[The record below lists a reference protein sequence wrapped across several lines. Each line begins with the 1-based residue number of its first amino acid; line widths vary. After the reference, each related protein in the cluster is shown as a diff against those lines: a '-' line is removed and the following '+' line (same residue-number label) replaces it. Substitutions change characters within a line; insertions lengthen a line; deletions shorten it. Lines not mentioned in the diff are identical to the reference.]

1 MGAISLTFL
10 ILGYQVCLFVQHT
23 ARISIEAN
31 RDAPDTVVVY
41 VDTRAEEGR
50 PPVGPRVPEQAKGV
64 PEKAKSLPEQEKGAR
79 EERRYAQHSPAVE
92 KVRSQRRKV
101 ESFRFNPNTVS
112 LEDLQRLGFSQKQAQ
127 SIDSYRQKGGK
138 FRRKEDFA
146 KSYVVPDSVYR
157 RLEQYI
163 DIPKLDINK
172 ADSAAFDALPGIG
185 PYFAAKMVAYREQ
198 LGGYSDK
205 EQLKE
210 IYNFGDERYER
221 LRDLVEC
228 SEPERPLRLWMLPED
243 SLRLHPH
250 IRYRSVA
257 HGIVLYRENNPPE
270 SWTLEGLK
278 DAGVIDSVQFA
289 RLKLCRIIPS
299 ISAAAP

>member
-1 MGAISLTFL
+1 M
-10 ILGYQVCLFVQHT
+10 QHT
-23 ARISIEAN
+23 ARLKIEAN
-31 RDAPDTVVVY
+31 RDRPDTVVVY
-41 VDTRAEEGR
+41 VPAAQDSRSE
-50 PPVGPRVPEQAKGV
+50 P
-64 PEKAKSLPEQEKGAR
+64 SLPAQTGNLPAR
-79 EERRYAQHSPAVE
+79 PAVHSPAVQA
-92 KVRSQRRKV
+92 VRAKTRRV

-112 LEDLQRLGFSQKQAQ
+112 VEDLQRLGFSLRQAQ

-146 KSYVVPDSVYR
+146 KSYVVSDSLYK
-157 RLEQYI
+157 RLEPYI
-163 DIPKLDINK
+163 DIPRLDINK

-210 IYNFGDERYER
+210 IYNFGDERYDR
-221 LRDLVEC
+221 LKDLVQC
-228 SEPERPLRLWMLPED
+228 SEPARPLRLWSAPED

-257 HGIVLYRENNPPE
+257 HGIVLYRDNNPPE

-278 DAGVIDSVQFA
+278 EAGVIDSVQFA
-289 RLKLCRIIPS
+289 RLRLCRITPS

>member
-1 MGAISLTFL
+1 M
-10 ILGYQVCLFVQHT
+10 QHT
-23 ARISIEAN
+23 ARLKIEAN
-31 RDAPDTVVVY
+31 RDRPDTVVVY
-41 VDTRAEEGR
+41 LPSGR
-50 PPVGPRVPEQAKGV
+50 PPIESGV
-64 PEKAKSLPEQEKGAR
+64 TSVLGATASSLPAQTGNLPAR
-79 EERRYAQHSPAVE
+79 PAVHSPAVQA
-92 KVRSQRRKV
+92 VRAKTRRV

-112 LEDLQRLGFSQKQAQ
+112 VEDLQRLGFSLRQAQ

-138 FRRKEDFA
+138 FRRKEDFE
-146 KSYVVPDSVYR
+146 KSYVVSDSLYK
-157 RLEQYI
+157 RLEPYI
-163 DIPKLDINK
+163 DIPRLDINK

-210 IYNFGDERYER
+210 IYNFGDERYDR
-221 LRDLVEC
+221 LKDLVQC
-228 SEPERPLRLWMLPED
+228 SEPARPLRLWSAPED

-257 HGIVLYRENNPPE
+257 HGIVLYRDNNPPE

-278 DAGVIDSVQFA
+278 EAGVIDSVQFA
-289 RLKLCRIIPS
+289 RLRLCRITPS

>member
-10 ILGYQVCLFVQHT
+10 ILGYQVSLFVQHT

-50 PPVGPRVPEQAKGV
+50 PPVGPRVPEQAKG
-64 PEKAKSLPEQEKGAR
+64 AK
-79 EERRYAQHSPAVE
+79 EERRYAQHSPEVE

-112 LEDLQRLGFSQKQAQ
+112 LEALQRLGFSQKQAQ
-127 SIDSYRQKGGK
+127 SIDNYRQKGGK

-146 KSYVVPDSVYR
+146 KSYVVSDSLYK
-157 RLEQYI
+157 RLEPYI